1 MVVAIAVHVVKVVM
15 LAVGVEE
22 VVGYREVLLV
32 VLVIDAA
39 IAKKLRHNKIV
50 VYKRNLLADP
60 TQAL

>member
-1 MVVAIAVHVVKVVM
+1 MHVVKVVM